1 MQVSQGTPASY
12 GTMNLTPGS
21 LTSTP
26 SVRIKKTGRMLSLT
40 NMIRQTSQR
49 KVFNPFLYQTPKLT
63 NYECVKILVMCILL
77 VPLLRIAL
85 VIVLGV
91 PILVLA
97 FLGTIGHR
105 RVDEDGHE
113 RPLAKWRRALV
124 YPIRGLLR
132 LLLFVLGFY
141 WIDVKYPA
149 AKRDM
154 AKTQLIICNHISF
167 IDGIFMAAH
176 CFPSVA
182 IRSDMADIPLVGNV
196 IRALDPVLIERKT
209 AAGRKKAFD
218 DIRNHMIDE
227 NFPPLL
233 IFPEG
238 TTSSQDY
245 LTKFKRGAFVAG
257 LPVQPVILQYP
268 YKHFDIS
275 WPPSVSAAYLLFR
288 MLCQVH
294 MSMQV
299 TYLEPY
305 SPSPEEQAS
314 PDVYAENVRQYMAQ
328 AMGAKCTNH
337 TFEDVRL
344 LCQVGEYAEK
354 HVVNHTTM
362 GEIYHLTQ
370 MSVEEIEG
378 LVRRFAATDKNG
390 DGQISLEELQA
401 LFDEDP
407 DFIKRLF
414 DLLDQDDNGS
424 IDFRELCLGL
434 STLNAEPN
442 TPDPM
447 NVVNLTRFAFKL
459 YDSDGNG
466 KLSRMEIT
474 HMLKLTRSLSG
485 LPDKAVDDLVQSF
498 DTDGDGHI
506 SLDEFQRMAKEN
518 PAILDDVVDR
528 LSALQTLD
536 SASDHAMSR
545 DPADHV

>member
-1 MQVSQGTPASY
+1 MHQQISGGTSTY
-12 GTMNLTPGS
+12 GTMMTPP
-21 LTSTP
+21 P
-26 SVRIKKTGRMLSLT
+26 SMRIKKSGRMLSLT
-40 NMIRQTSQR
+40 NMIRQHSQR

-63 NYECVKILVMCILL
+63 AYESIKILVMCILL
-77 VPLLRIAL
+77 VPLIR
-85 VIVLGV
+85 IVLAIAVGI
-91 PILVLA
+91 PILLLA
-97 FLGTIGHR
+97 FLGTVGHKR
-105 RVDEDGHE
+105 HDENGNE
-113 RPLAKWRRALV
+113 RPLSKWRRAIV

-132 LLLFVLGFY
+132 LLLFIFGFY
-141 WIDVKYPA
+141 WIKVKYPER
-149 AKRDM
+149 KRDM
-154 AKTQLIICNHISF
+154 TKTHLIICNHISF

-209 AAGRKKAFD
+209 AAGRKKAFN

-288 MLCQVH
+288 MLCQVY
-294 MSMQV
+294 MSMEV
-299 TYLEPY
+299 RYLEPY
-305 SPSPEEQAS
+305 SPSVDEQAS
-314 PDVYAENVRQYMAQ
+314 PDMYAENVRQYMAL

-370 MSVEEIEG
+370 MSVDEIEG
-378 LVRRFAATDKNG
+378 LVKRFAVTDKNG

-407 DFIKRLF
+407 DFVKRLF

-442 TPDPM
+442 TPDL
-447 NVVNLTRFAFKL
+447 NVANLSRFAFKL
-459 YDSDGNG
+459 YDADGNG
-466 KLSRMEIT
+466 KLSRMEIS
-474 HMLKLTRSLSG
+474 HMLKLTRTLSG
-485 LPDKAVDDLVQSF
+485 LPDNSVDEIVKTF

-506 SLDEFQRMAKEN
+506 SLDEFERMTKEN
-518 PAILDDVVDR
+518 PEILDDVVNR
-528 LSALQTLD
+528 LATLQTLAPEKND
-536 SASDHAMSR
+536 KNV
-545 DPADHV
+545 DPAENC